1 MFILLKIIEN
11 EIITYYNLDGDDNM
25 SFNEQLTKLRKRNSI
40 TQIELANLMN
50 VKQYVISSW
59 ETGRSEPNISQ
70 IIKLSDIF
78 KISTDYLLDRHI
90 IITNSENEF
99 NKVIENIN
107 KDIKDD
113 FTKDL
118 IKIFEDI
125 PNNKREKIINIVKEI
140 KEL

>member
-1 MFILLKIIEN
+1 
-11 EIITYYNLDGDDNM
+11 M
-25 SFNEQLTKLRKRNSI
+25 SFNEQLTKLRKRNNI

-113 FTKDL
+113 FTKNL
-118 IKIFEDI
+118 IEIFEDI
-125 PNNKREKIINIVKEI
+125 PNNKNEKIINIVKEI

>member
-1 MFILLKIIEN
+1 
-11 EIITYYNLDGDDNM
+11 M
-25 SFNEQLTKLRKRNSI
+25 SFNEQLTKLRKRNNI

-90 IITNSENEF
+90 IITNSEDEF

-125 PNNKREKIINIVKEI
+125 PNNKKEKIINIVKEI

>member
-1 MFILLKIIEN
+1 
-11 EIITYYNLDGDDNM
+11 M
-25 SFNEQLTKLRKRNSI
+25 SFNEQLTKLRKRKNI

-90 IITNSENEF
+90 IITNLENEF

>member
-1 MFILLKIIEN
+1 MGFK
-11 EIITYYNLDGDDNM
+11 
-25 SFNEQLTKLRKRNSI
+25 EQLTKLRKRNNI

-113 FTKDL
+113 FTKNL
-118 IKIFEDI
+118 IEIFEDI
-125 PNNKREKIINIVKEI
+125 PNNKKEKIINIVKEI

>member
-1 MFILLKIIEN
+1 
-11 EIITYYNLDGDDNM
+11 M
-25 SFNEQLTKLRKRNSI
+25 SFNEQLTKLRKRNNI

-113 FTKDL
+113 FTKNL
-118 IKIFEDI
+118 IEIFEDI
-125 PNNKREKIINIVKEI
+125 PNNKKEKIINIVKEI

>member
-1 MFILLKIIEN
+1 
-11 EIITYYNLDGDDNM
+11 M
-25 SFNEQLTKLRKRNSI
+25 SFNEQLTKLRKRNNI

-90 IITNSENEF
+90 IITNSEDEF

-118 IKIFEDI
+118 IKIFENI
-125 PNNKREKIINIVKEI
+125 PNNKKEKIINIVKEI

>member
-1 MFILLKIIEN
+1 
-11 EIITYYNLDGDDNM
+11 M
-25 SFNEQLTKLRKRNSI
+25 SFNDQLTKLRKRNNI

-70 IIKLSDIF
+70 IIKLSDVF

-118 IKIFEDI
+118 IKILEDI
-125 PNNKREKIINIVKEI
+125 PNNKKEKIINIVKEI

>member
-1 MFILLKIIEN
+1 
-11 EIITYYNLDGDDNM
+11 M
-25 SFNEQLTKLRKRNSI
+25 SFNDQLTKLRKRNNI

-125 PNNKREKIINIVKEI
+125 PNNKKEKIINIVKEI

>member
-1 MFILLKIIEN
+1 
-11 EIITYYNLDGDDNM
+11 M
-25 SFNEQLTKLRKRNSI
+25 SFNEQLTKLRKRNNI

-90 IITNSENEF
+90 IITNSEDEF

-113 FTKDL
+113 FAKDL

-125 PNNKREKIINIVKEI
+125 HNNKKEKIINIVKEI
-140 KEL
+140 TEL

>member
-1 MFILLKIIEN
+1 
-11 EIITYYNLDGDDNM
+11 M
-25 SFNEQLTKLRKRNSI
+25 SFNDQLTKLRKRNNI

-113 FTKDL
+113 FTKNL
-118 IKIFEDI
+118 IEIFEDI
-125 PNNKREKIINIVKEI
+125 PNNKKEKIINIVKEI

>member
-1 MFILLKIIEN
+1 
-11 EIITYYNLDGDDNM
+11 M
-25 SFNEQLTKLRKRNSI
+25 SFNEQLTKLRKRNNI
-40 TQIELANLMN
+40 TQTELANLMN

>member
-1 MFILLKIIEN
+1 
-11 EIITYYNLDGDDNM
+11 M
-25 SFNEQLTKLRKRNSI
+25 SFKEQLTKLRKRNNI

>member
-1 MFILLKIIEN
+1 
-11 EIITYYNLDGDDNM
+11 M
-25 SFNEQLTKLRKRNSI
+25 SFNVQLTKLRKRNNI

>member
-1 MFILLKIIEN
+1 
-11 EIITYYNLDGDDNM
+11 M
-25 SFNEQLTKLRKRNSI
+25 SFNEQLTKLRKRNNI

>member
-1 MFILLKIIEN
+1 
-11 EIITYYNLDGDDNM
+11 M
-25 SFNEQLTKLRKRNSI
+25 SFNEQLTKLRKRNNI

-118 IKIFEDI
+118 IEILEDI
-125 PNNKREKIINIVKEI
+125 PNNKKEKIINIVKEI

>member
-1 MFILLKIIEN
+1 
-11 EIITYYNLDGDDNM
+11 M
-25 SFNEQLTKLRKRNSI
+25 SFNDQLTKLRKRNNI

-118 IKIFEDI
+118 IEILEDI
-125 PNNKREKIINIVKEI
+125 PNNKKEKIINIVKEI

>member
-1 MFILLKIIEN
+1 
-11 EIITYYNLDGDDNM
+11 M
-25 SFNEQLTKLRKRNSI
+25 SFNEQLTKLRKRNNI
-40 TQIELANLMN
+40 THIELANLMN

-118 IKIFEDI
+118 IKTLEDI
-125 PNNKREKIINIVKEI
+125 PNNKKEKIINIVKEI

>member
-1 MFILLKIIEN
+1 MA
-11 EIITYYNLDGDDNM
+11 
-25 SFNEQLTKLRKRNSI
+25 FNEQLTKLRKRNNI

-78 KISTDYLLDRHI
+78 KIATDYLLDRPI
-90 IITNSENEF
+90 IIASSENEF

-113 FTKDL
+113 YTKDL

-125 PNNKREKIINIVKEI
+125 PNNKKDKIINILKEI

>member
-1 MFILLKIIEN
+1 MP
-11 EIITYYNLDGDDNM
+11 
-25 SFNEQLTKLRKRNSI
+25 FNDQLTKLRKRNNI

-78 KISTDYLLDRHI
+78 KIPTDYLLDRHI

-113 FTKDL
+113 FTKNL
-118 IKIFEDI
+118 IKILEDI
-125 PNNKREKIINIVKEI
+125 PNNKKEKIINIVKEI

>member
-1 MFILLKIIEN
+1 
-11 EIITYYNLDGDDNM
+11 M
-25 SFNEQLTKLRKRNSI
+25 SFNDQLTKLRKRNNI

-140 KEL
+140 KDL

>member
-1 MFILLKIIEN
+1 
-11 EIITYYNLDGDDNM
+11 M
-25 SFNEQLTKLRKRNSI
+25 SFNDQLTKLRKRNNI

-78 KISTDYLLDRHI
+78 KIPTDYLLDRPI
-90 IITNSENEF
+90 IMVNSENGF

-118 IKIFEDI
+118 IKILEDI
-125 PNNKREKIINIVKEI
+125 PNNKKEKIINIVKEI

>member
-1 MFILLKIIEN
+1 
-11 EIITYYNLDGDDNM
+11 M
-25 SFNEQLTKLRKRNSI
+25 SFNEQLTKLRKRNNI

-90 IITNSENEF
+90 IITNSEDEF

-118 IKIFEDI
+118 IKIFENI
-125 PNNKREKIINIVKEI
+125 PNNQKEKIINIVKEI

>member
-1 MFILLKIIEN
+1 
-11 EIITYYNLDGDDNM
+11 M
-25 SFNEQLTKLRKRNSI
+25 SFNEQLTKLRKRNNI

-70 IIKLSDIF
+70 IIRLSDIF
-78 KISTDYLLDRHI
+78 KIPTDYLLDRSI
-90 IITNSENEF
+90 IIASSENEF

-113 FTKDL
+113 YIRDLTELFKDV
-118 IKIFEDI
+118 
-125 PNNKREKIINIVKEI
+125 PNNKKERIINIIKEI

>member
-1 MFILLKIIEN
+1 
-11 EIITYYNLDGDDNM
+11 M
-25 SFNEQLTKLRKRNSI
+25 SFNEQLTKLRKRNNI

-118 IKIFEDI
+118 IEIFEDI
-125 PNNKREKIINIVKEI
+125 PNNKKEKIINIVKEI

>member
-1 MFILLKIIEN
+1 MIEKW
-11 EIITYYNLDGDDNM
+11 IITYYNLDGADKM
-25 SFNEQLTKLRKRNSI
+25 SFNVQLTKLRKRNNI

-59 ETGRSEPNISQ
+59 ETGRSEPKISQ

-78 KISTDYLLDRHI
+78 KIPTDYLLDRD
-90 IITNSENEF
+90 IITASSDNEF
-99 NKVIENIN
+99 NRVIENIN

-113 FTKDL
+113 YTKEL
-118 IKIFEDI
+118 IKLLEDI
-125 PNNKREKIINIVKEI
+125 PNNKKEKIINIVKEI

>member
-1 MFILLKIIEN
+1 
-11 EIITYYNLDGDDNM
+11 M
-25 SFNEQLTKLRKRNSI
+25 SFNEQLTKLRKRNNI

-70 IIKLSDIF
+70 IIKLSNIF
-78 KISTDYLLDRHI
+78 KIPTDYLLDRAI
-90 IITNSENEF
+90 IIASSENEF
-99 NKVIENIN
+99 NNVIENIN

-118 IKIFEDI
+118 IEILEDI
-125 PNNKREKIINIVKEI
+125 PNNKKDKLINIVKEI

>member
-1 MFILLKIIEN
+1 
-11 EIITYYNLDGDDNM
+11 M
-25 SFNEQLTKLRKRNSI
+25 SFNEQLTKLRKRNNI

-125 PNNKREKIINIVKEI
+125 PNNKKEKIINIVKEI

>member
-1 MFILLKIIEN
+1 
-11 EIITYYNLDGDDNM
+11 M
-25 SFNEQLTKLRKRNSI
+25 SFNDQLTKLRKRNNI
-40 TQIELANLMN
+40 TQIELADLMN

-125 PNNKREKIINIVKEI
+125 PNNKKEKIINIVKEI

>member
-1 MFILLKIIEN
+1 
-11 EIITYYNLDGDDNM
+11 M
-25 SFNEQLTKLRKRNSI
+25 SFNEQLTKIRKRNNI
-40 TQIELANLMN
+40 TQIELANLMD

-78 KISTDYLLDRHI
+78 KIPTDYLLDRYV
-90 IITNSENEF
+90 IITQTEQDF

-113 FTKDL
+113 YIRDLTELFKDV
-118 IKIFEDI
+118 
-125 PNNKREKIINIVKEI
+125 PNNKKERIINIIKEI

>member
-1 MFILLKIIEN
+1 
-11 EIITYYNLDGDDNM
+11 M

-78 KISTDYLLDRHI
+78 KIPTDYLLDRNI
-90 IITNSENEF
+90 IIASSENEF

-107 KDIKDD
+107 KDIKDGY
-113 FTKDL
+113 TKDL
-118 IKIFEDI
+118 IKILEDI
-125 PNNKREKIINIVKEI
+125 PNKKKEKIINIVKEI

>member
-1 MFILLKIIEN
+1 
-11 EIITYYNLDGDDNM
+11 LDGDDNM

>member
-1 MFILLKIIEN
+1 
-11 EIITYYNLDGDDNM
+11 
-25 SFNEQLTKLRKRNSI
+25 
-40 TQIELANLMN
+40 MN

-78 KISTDYLLDRHI
+78 KIPTDYLLDRAI
-90 IITNSENEF
+90 IIASSENEF
-99 NKVIENIN
+99 NNVIENIN

-118 IKIFEDI
+118 IEILEDI
-125 PNNKREKIINIVKEI
+125 PNNKKDKIINIVKEI

>member
-1 MFILLKIIEN
+1 
-11 EIITYYNLDGDDNM
+11 M
-25 SFNEQLTKLRKRNSI
+25 SFNEQLTKLRKRNNI
-40 TQIELANLMN
+40 TQIELADLMN

-78 KISTDYLLDRHI
+78 KIPTDYLLDRPI
-90 IITNSENEF
+90 IIASSENDF

-107 KDIKDD
+107 KDIKDN

-118 IKIFEDI
+118 IKVLEDI
-125 PNNKREKIINIVKEI
+125 PNNRKEKIINIVKEI

>member
-1 MFILLKIIEN
+1 
-11 EIITYYNLDGDDNM
+11 M
-25 SFNEQLTKLRKRNSI
+25 SFNEQLTKLRKRNNI

-90 IITNSENEF
+90 IITNLENEF